1 MSLYE
6 VNEQLAPD
14 AVTLHSASHLCF
26 VVVRGADAAEVERHL
41 FTAEEWLMSHLGDQQ
56 DC

>member
-1 MSLYE
+1 M
-6 VNEQLAPD
+6 NEQLAPD